1 MGLGSLSLVGLQEAR
16 DKAQVCR
23 RQLAEGVDPIDARH
37 QARATASHTFKA
49 CAAEYIKANAPGWR
63 NAKHADQWS
72 STLESYAYPSI
83 GDMPVASIDVP
94 HVVKILEPIWAD
106 KTETASRVRQRIE
119 AILDY
124 AKVNN
129 YRKGENPA
137 RWRGNL
143 DKVLPRPSKVAKV
156 AHFPAMP
163 FPKVPAFI
171 GELRAHEGMAALMLE
186 FTILCAVRTAE
197 SRLAEP
203 SEFDLEARLWT
214 IPRARMK
221 SGRPHVVPLSERAA
235 EIAELAM
242 KLKGAH
248 VFMYRKRAMSN
259 NAMLT
264 LLDRMGHGNVT
275 VHGFR
280 SSFRD
285 WASETTNHQAEVIEM
300 ALAHVI
306 SDKTEAAYRRGTLLQ
321 KRRQLM
327 DDWAIFITPPSLEQP
342 PSAPRSRRKPPAST
356 NAPRRRS

>member
-1 MGLGSLSLVGLQEAR
+1 MQDVGRDVGRGTNRLSARAVATARKIGYHPDGGGLYLQVSAAGTKSWIFRYMLRGRAREMGLGSLSLVGLQEAR

-63 NAKHADQWS
+63 NAKHTDQWS

-124 AKVNN
+124 AKVNS

-143 DKVLPRPSKVAKV
+143 DKVLPRPSKVSKV

-171 GELRAHEGMAALMLE
+171 GELRALEGMAALML
-186 FTILCAVRTAE
+186 
-197 SRLAEP
+197 
-203 SEFDLEARLWT
+203 
-214 IPRARMK
+214 
-221 SGRPHVVPLSERAA
+221 
-235 EIAELAM
+235 
-242 KLKGAH
+242 
-248 VFMYRKRAMSN
+248 
-259 NAMLT
+259 
-264 LLDRMGHGNVT
+264 
-275 VHGFR
+275 
-280 SSFRD
+280 
-285 WASETTNHQAEVIEM
+285 
-300 ALAHVI
+300 
-306 SDKTEAAYRRGTLLQ
+306 
-321 KRRQLM
+321 
-327 DDWAIFITPPSLEQP
+327 
-342 PSAPRSRRKPPAST
+342 
-356 NAPRRRS
+356 